1 MQATRALFRLEGM
14 GCSVAVQ
21 YLFWVSYVLR
31 FRNGVLVQGVSA
43 DEWETE
49 AEAVRFGN
57 ELMRRCFERHAEPR
71 LNSSF
76 LGVWAFRGF
85 GVWGVLG
92 VREAGFPEAGVPEA
106 VLPAFREGL
115 QKGLRVVN

>member
-31 FRNGVLVQGVSA
+31 FRNGVLVPGVSA

-92 VREAGFPEAGVPEA
+92 VRACRGTHEA
-106 VLPAFREGL
+106 
-115 QKGLRVVN
+115 KLRSSKRLSLLRSSKRLS